1 MESNKKYWKGLEEYN
16 STPDFV
22 ENNKNEFAEPLPIE
36 DVLSEAGLSTVTP
49 RRDFLKALGFG
60 LGAVT
65 LAACQKAPVHKSIPY
80 LVRPEEVVP
89 GIPNFYTSTFNGN
102 SVLVKTVVGRP
113 IKIEANPNAG
123 VFNNGTDAQAQASV
137 LDLYDVS
144 KLKSPL
150 LKKEETTW
158 TELDAF
164 VKGELNKVQ
173 ASGKKIRIV
182 SSSLNSPSAKAVVAD
197 FTAKYPTTKNVQYD
211 AVSYTGIIKANGNSF
226 GKAVVPKYNFD
237 KADLIVSFAADF
249 LGTWISGEEFTSQYV
264 SNRNYKSLE
273 KGKMSRHFQFEAGMS
288 LTGTNA
294 DTRITVK
301 LSEEGPALI
310 TLYNELTGN
319 NLPGGTLGNNTTAAK
334 ALKLVAKELLQNKGK
349 ALVVAGSNDV
359 ATQTLVNA
367 INVAIGSYGTTI
379 DLDNPNKR
387 YEGNDQEF
395 AELINEI
402 NRNEVGAI
410 FFLNS
415 NPVYDSVNGKAFAEA
430 LAKVPTKIS
439 FSDRVDETS
448 DNCDAVAI
456 TPNYLESWGDAN
468 TYEGY
473 YSIVQPT
480 INPVFNS
487 RQAEQSLLIW
497 SDNAVQDYYQYV
509 RNNWEK
515 NILPT
520 VGKTWNEVLQL
531 GVVTATAKTA
541 GAYTFGLSL
550 GDVASAIVNG
560 SKAFAK
566 ANGKDAL
573 ELQVYESI
581 PMRDGKHA
589 NNAFLQELPDPVSKV
604 TWDNYIALA
613 PKQVSNL
620 GLKEF
625 DILTVKGENGYSI
638 ELPILVQ
645 PGQAMGTASIALGYG
660 RTKVGKAGDN
670 VGKNAFPFVTV
681 SNGTLKYATTVTVS
695 ATGGREELAQTQTH
709 YSFEGRNIIRETTLK
724 DYLKDPAAGSG
735 NHHKHKVYD
744 LWTTDKHEMV
754 GNNWVMAIDL
764 NACTG
769 CGSCIVACNVE
780 NNIPVVGKDEVRKRR
795 EMHWLRIDRYY
806 SYNQEPGA
814 HAEAGHGGHE
824 ASSINAVTKEK
835 EIAHLEENQMNNV
848 SVVHQPMMCQHCDH
862 APCETVCPVL
872 ATVHSSDGLNHM
884 AYNRCVGTRYCANN
898 CPYKVRRFNWFNYW
912 NDSRFD
918 NYLNNEFTQLVLN
931 PDVTTRSRGVM
942 EKCSMCIQRIQAGKL
957 TAKLEKRPLK
967 DGDIKMACQQACSAN
982 AIIFGD
988 KNDPNSEVSKAL
1000 RSERTYYVLEEINVE
1015 PGIGYMTKIRNIDS
1029 ETKEVHA

>member
-1 MESNKKYWKGLEEYN
+1 MESNKKYWKGLEELKN
-16 STPDFV
+16 TPDFV
-22 ENNKNEFAEPLPIE
+22 QNNKNEFAEPLPIE

-65 LAACQKAPVHKSIPY
+65 LAACQTTPVHKSIPY
-80 LVRPEEVVP
+80 LIRPEEVVP
-89 GIPNFYTSTFNGN
+89 GIPNYYVSTFKGQ

-113 IKIEANPNAG
+113 IKIEVNPNAG
-123 VFNNGTDAQAQASV
+123 VFSTGTDAQAQASV

-144 KLKSPL
+144 KLKTPL
-150 LKKEETTW
+150 LKKAETTW
-158 TELDAF
+158 SKLDEF
-164 VKGELNKVQ
+164 VKGELNKAQ

-197 FTAKYPTTKNVQYD
+197 FAVKYPTSKLVQYD
-211 AVSYTGIIKANGNSF
+211 AVSYTGIIKANENSF
-226 GKAVVPKYNFD
+226 GKAVLPKYNFD

-249 LGTWISGEEFTSQYV
+249 LGTWISGEEFTAQYV
-264 SNRNYKSLE
+264 ANRNHKSLE
-273 KGKMSRHFQFEAGMS
+273 KGKMSRHFQFETGMS

-294 DTRITVK
+294 DTRIPIK

-310 TLYNELTGN
+310 TLYNAITGS
-319 NLPGGTLGNNTTAAK
+319 NLAGGTLGNNTNADK

-349 ALVVAGSNDV
+349 SVVVSGSNDV
-359 ATQTLVNA
+359 STQTLVNA
-367 INVAIGSYGTTI
+367 INSAIGSYGTTI

-387 YEGNDQEF
+387 YEGNDAEF
-395 AELINEI
+395 AELINEM
-402 NRNEVGAI
+402 NRGEVAAV

-415 NPVYDSVNGKAFAEA
+415 NPVYDSTNSKAFAEA
-430 LAKVPTKIS
+430 LAKVALKVS

-448 DNCDAVAI
+448 DNCDVVAI

-468 TYEGY
+468 TYEGF

-497 SDNAVQDYYQYV
+497 SDAAVQDYYQYV

-515 NILPT
+515 NILPS
-520 VGKTWNEVLQL
+520 VGKTWNDVLQS
-531 GVVTATAKTA
+531 GVVMAAPKTA
-541 GAYTFGLSL
+541 GAYNFALSL
-550 GDVASAIVNG
+550 DAVATSIANS
-560 SKAFAK
+560 SKALAK
-566 ANGKDAL
+566 GNGKDTL
-573 ELQVYESI
+573 ELHVYESI

-604 TWDNYIALA
+604 TWDNYLALS
-613 PKQVSNL
+613 PKQAEAS
-620 GLKEF
+620 GYKEF
-625 DILTVKGENGYSI
+625 DVVTIKDEKGTSI
-638 ELPILVQ
+638 DLPVLIQ
-645 PGQAMGTASIALGYG
+645 PGQAMGTASVALGYG

-670 VGKNAFPFVTV
+670 VGKNAFPFVQF
-681 SNGTLKYATTVTVS
+681 SNGTLSYATTVKL
-695 ATGGREELAQTQTH
+695 TGTGMTEELAQTQTH
-709 YSFEGRNIIRETTLK
+709 YSFEGRNIIREASLK

-744 LWTTDKHEMV
+744 LWTTDKYEKL
-754 GNNWVMAIDL
+754 GNDWVMAIDL

-780 NNIPVVGKDEVRKRR
+780 NNIPVVGKDEVRRRR

-806 SYNQEPGA
+806 SFNDEKTG
-814 HAEAGHGGHE
+814 E
-824 ASSINAVTKEK
+824 NVTEEK
-835 EIAHLEENQMNNV
+835 EIAHMSNLDNV
-848 SVVHQPMMCQHCDH
+848 SVVHQPMLCQHCDH

-957 TAKLEKRPLK
+957 TAKMEKRALK

-988 KNDPNSEVSKAL
+988 KNDPNSEVSKLL
-1000 RSERTYYVLEEINVE
+1000 RSERTYYVLEEINVQ

>member
-1 MESNKKYWKGLEEYN
+1 MESNKKYWKGLEEYKN
-16 STPDFV
+16 TPDFV
-22 ENNKNEFAEPLPIE
+22 ENNKNEFAEPIPIE

-80 LVRPEEVVP
+80 LIRPEEVVP
-89 GIPNFYTSTFNGN
+89 GIPNYYVSTFKGQ

-113 IKIEANPNAG
+113 IKIEVNPNAG
-123 VFNNGTDAQAQASV
+123 VFSTGTDAQAQASV

-144 KLKSPL
+144 KLKNPL
-150 LKKEETTW
+150 LKKDEVTSWANIDT
-158 TELDAF
+158 F

-182 SSSLNSPSAKAVVAD
+182 SSSLNSPSAKAVVTD
-197 FTAKYPTTKNVQYD
+197 FTAKYPTTKHVQYD
-211 AVSYTGIIKANGNSF
+211 AVSYTGIIKANENSF
-226 GKAVVPKYNFD
+226 GKAVLPKYNFD
-237 KADLIVSFAADF
+237 KADLIVSFGADF
-249 LGTWISGEEFTSQYV
+249 LGTWISGEEFTAQYV

-273 KGKMSRHFQFEAGMS
+273 NKKMSRHFQFESGMS

-294 DTRITVK
+294 DTRVPIK

-310 TLYNELTGN
+310 ALYNAVTGGS
-319 NLPGGTLGNNTTAAK
+319 LAGGTLGNNVTADK
-334 ALKLVAKELLQNKGK
+334 AVKLVAKELLQNKGK
-349 ALVVAGSNDV
+349 SVVVSGSNDV
-359 ATQTLVNA
+359 STQILVNA
-367 INVAIGSYGTTI
+367 INAAIGSYGTTI
-379 DLDNPNKR
+379 DLDNACKR
-387 YEGNDQEF
+387 YEGNDAEF
-395 AELINEI
+395 AELINEMT
-402 NRNEVGAI
+402 RGEVGAV
-410 FFLNS
+410 FFLDS
-415 NPVYDSVNGKAFAEA
+415 NPAYDSVNAKAFTDA
-430 LAKVPTKIS
+430 LAKVSLKVS
-439 FSDRVDETS
+439 FADRVDETS
-448 DNCDAVAI
+448 DLCDVVAI

-468 TYEGY
+468 TYEGF

-497 SDNAVQDYYQYV
+497 SDAAVQDYYQYV

-515 NILPT
+515 TVLPS
-520 VGKTWNEVLQL
+520 VGKTWNDVLQT
-531 GVVTATAKTA
+531 GVISTAAKTA
-541 GAYTFGLSL
+541 GAYTFSMSL
-550 GDVASAIVNG
+550 DAVASSIATS
-560 SKAFAK
+560 SKALAK
-566 ANGKDAL
+566 GNGKDVL
-573 ELQVYESI
+573 ELQVYESVAI
-581 PMRDGKHA
+581 RDGKYA

-613 PKQVSNL
+613 PKQAEAS
-620 GLKEF
+620 GYKEF
-625 DILTVKGENGYSI
+625 DIVTIKNDQGVSI
-638 ELPILVQ
+638 DLPVLIQ
-645 PGQAMGTASIALGYG
+645 PGQAMGTASVALGYG

-670 VGKNAFPFVTV
+670 VGKNAFPFVTF
-681 SNGTLKYATTVTVS
+681 SNGTLKYATTATLS

-709 YSFEGRNIIRETTLK
+709 YSFEGRNIIREATLK

-806 SYNQEPGA
+806 SYNQEPSA
-814 HAEAGHGGHE
+814 KADDHGGHG
-824 ASSINAVTKEK
+824 SSNGAVTKEK
-835 EIAHLEENQMNNV
+835 EIAHLEADQMNNV

-942 EKCSMCIQRIQAGKL
+942 EKCSMCIQRIQTGKL
-957 TAKLEKRPLK
+957 AAKLEKRPLK

-1000 RSERTYYVLEEINVE
+1000 KSERIYYVLEEINVE

>member
-1 MESNKKYWKGLEEYN
+1 MESNKKYWKGLEEFKN
-16 STPDFV
+16 TPVFV
-22 ENNKNEFAEPLPIE
+22 ENSKNEFAEPLPIE

-65 LAACQKAPVHKSIPY
+65 LAACQQTPVHKSIPY
-80 LVRPEEVVP
+80 LIRPEEVVP
-89 GIPNFYTSTFNGN
+89 GIPNFYVSTYKSNP
-102 SVLVKTVVGRP
+102 VLVKTVVGRP
-113 IKIEANPNAG
+113 IKIEVNPNAG
-123 VFNNGTDAQAQASV
+123 VFSTGTDAQAQASV

-144 KLKSPL
+144 KLKNPV
-150 LKKEETTW
+150 LKKGTSLKDSTW
-158 TELDAF
+158 SELDAF
-164 VKGELNKVQ
+164 VKGELNKAQ

-182 SSSLNSPSAKAVVAD
+182 SSSLNSPSAKAVIAD
-197 FTAKYPTTKNVQYD
+197 FAVKYPTTKHVQYD

-226 GKAVVPKYNFD
+226 GKAVLPKYNFD
-237 KADLIVSFAADF
+237 KADLIVSFGADF
-249 LGTWISGEEFTSQYV
+249 LGTWISGEEFTAQYV
-264 SNRNYKSLE
+264 ANRNHKSLE
-273 KGKMSRHFQFEAGMS
+273 KGKMSRHFQFETGMS

-294 DTRITVK
+294 DSRVPIK

-310 TLYNELTGN
+310 TLYNAITGS
-319 NLPGGTLGNNTTAAK
+319 NLAGGALGNNVTANK
-334 ALKLVAKELLQNKGK
+334 ALNLVAKELTQNKGK
-349 ALVVAGSNDV
+349 GLVVSGSNDV
-359 ATQTLVNA
+359 STQTLVNA
-367 INVAIGSYGTTI
+367 INAAIGSYGTTI
-379 DLDNPNKR
+379 DLDNPCKR
-387 YEGNDQEF
+387 YEGNDAEF
-395 AELINEI
+395 AELINEM
-402 NRNEVGAI
+402 NRGEVAAV

-415 NPVYDSVNGKAFAEA
+415 NPAYDATNSKAFTNA
-430 LAKVPTKIS
+430 LAKVALKVS
-439 FSDRVDETS
+439 FADREDETATA
-448 DNCDAVAI
+448 CDVIAI
-456 TPNYLESWGDAN
+456 VPNYLESWGDAN
-468 TYEGY
+468 SYEGAF
-473 YSIVQPT
+473 SIIQPT

-487 RQAEQSLLIW
+487 RQAEQSLLVW
-497 SDNAVQDYYQYV
+497 SDATVQDYYQYV
-509 RNNWEK
+509 RNNWEA
-515 NILPT
+515 NILPA
-520 VGKTWNEVLQL
+520 VGKNWNDLLQI
-531 GVVTATAKTA
+531 GVINATAKTV
-541 GAYTFGLSL
+541 GSYGFNMSL
-550 GDVASAIVNG
+550 DAVATSITAS
-560 SKAFAK
+560 SKALQK
-566 ANGKDAL
+566 TGKNAL
-573 ELQVYESI
+573 ELHIYENI
-581 PMRDGKHA
+581 AMRDGKNA

-613 PKQVSNL
+613 PKQAEDL
-620 GLKEF
+620 GYKEF

-638 ELPILVQ
+638 DLPILIQ
-645 PGQAMGTASIALGYG
+645 PGQARGTASIALGYG
-660 RTKVGKAGDN
+660 RTKTGKAGNN
-670 VGKNAFPFVTV
+670 VGKNAFPFLSF
-681 SNGTLKYATTVTVS
+681 SNGTLKYATTVTLS
-695 ATGGREELAQTQTH
+695 PTGGREELAQTQTH
-709 YSFEGRNIIRETTLK
+709 HSFEGRNIIRETTLK
-724 DYLKDPAAGSG
+724 DYLKDPASGSG

-744 LWTTDKHEMV
+744 LWTTDKHAKL
-754 GNNWVMAIDL
+754 GNDWVMAIDL

-806 SYNQEPGA
+806 SFNDEKT
-814 HAEAGHGGHE
+814 GHDVSE
-824 ASSINAVTKEK
+824 EK
-835 EIAHLEENQMNNV
+835 EIAHMDNLDKV
-848 SVVHQPMMCQHCDH
+848 SVVHQPMLCQHCDH

-957 TAKLEKRPLK
+957 KAKLEKRPLK

-988 KNDPNSEVSKAL
+988 KNDPNSEVAKAL
-1000 RSERTYYVLEEINVE
+1000 KSERIYYVLEEINVQ

>member
-16 STPDFV
+16 NTPDFV
-22 ENNKNEFAEPLPIE
+22 ENNKNEFAESLPIE

-80 LVRPEEVVP
+80 LIRPEEVVP
-89 GIPNFYTSTFNGN
+89 GIPNYYVSTYKGN

-113 IKIEANPNAG
+113 IKIEVNPNAG
-123 VFNNGTDAQAQASV
+123 PFSTGTDAQAQASV

-144 KLKSPL
+144 KLKTPL
-150 LKKEETTW
+150 LKKEESTW
-158 TELDAF
+158 ADVDAF
-164 VKGELNKVQ
+164 VKGELNKAQ
-173 ASGKKIRIV
+173 ASGKKIRVV
-182 SSSLNSPSAKAVVAD
+182 SSSLNSPSAKAVIAD
-197 FTAKYPTTKNVQYD
+197 FAAKYPTTKHVQYD
-211 AVSYTGIIKANGNSF
+211 AVSYTGIIKANENSF
-226 GKAVVPKYNFD
+226 GKAVLPKYNFD

-249 LGTWISGEEFTSQYV
+249 LGTWISPEEFTAQYI
-264 SNRNYKSLE
+264 SNRNNKSLE
-273 KGKMSRHFQFEAGMS
+273 KGKMSRHFQFETGMS

-294 DTRITVK
+294 DTRLPIK

-310 TLYNELTGN
+310 TLYNEITGS
-319 NLPGGTLGNNTTAAK
+319 NLPGGALPNNVNADK

-359 ATQTLVNA
+359 STQTLVNA
-367 INVAIGSYGTTI
+367 INAAIGSYGTTI
-379 DLDNPNKR
+379 DLDNACQR
-387 YEGNDQEF
+387 YEGNDAAF
-395 AELINEI
+395 AELIDEM
-402 NRNEVGAI
+402 NRGEVAAV

-415 NPVYDSVNGKAFAEA
+415 NPAYDVSNAKAFTTA
-430 LAKVPTKIS
+430 LAKVPLKVS
-439 FSDRVDETS
+439 FADRADETA
-448 DNCDAVAI
+448 DLCNVVAI
-456 TPNYLESWGDAN
+456 TPSYLESWGDAN
-468 TYEGY
+468 TYQGF

-487 RQAEQSLLIW
+487 RQAEQSLLMW
-497 SDNAVQDYYQYV
+497 SDNAIQDYYKYV

-515 NILPT
+515 NVLPF
-520 VGKTWNEVLQL
+520 VGKTWKDVLQS
-531 GVVTATAKTA
+531 GVVSGTAKTA
-541 GAYTFGLSL
+541 GSYTFGLSL
-550 GDVASAIVNG
+550 NAVASSIVTS
-560 SKAFAK
+560 SKALQ
-566 ANGKDAL
+566 KDI
-573 ELQVYESI
+573 ELHIYESI
-581 PMRDGKHA
+581 PMRDGKNA

-613 PKQVSNL
+613 PKQAEKL
-620 GLKEF
+620 GYKEF
-625 DILTVKGENGYSI
+625 DVLTVKGENGYSV
-638 ELPILVQ
+638 ELPVLIQ

-660 RTKVGKAGDN
+660 RSKVGKAGDN
-670 VGKNAFPFVTV
+670 VGKNAFPFVSF
-681 SNGTLKYATTVTVS
+681 SNGTLKYATTATLA
-695 ATGGREELAQTQTH
+695 ATGAKNELAQTQTH
-709 YSFEGRNIIRETTLK
+709 YSFEGRNIIREASLK
-724 DYLKDPAAGSG
+724 DFLKDPAAGSG

-744 LWTTDKHEMV
+744 LWTTDKHEKL
-754 GNNWVMAIDL
+754 GNDWVMAIDL

-769 CGSCIVACNVE
+769 CSACIVACNVE
-780 NNIPVVGKDEVRKRR
+780 NNIPVVGKDEVRRRR

-806 SYNQEPGA
+806 SFNDEKTG
-814 HAEAGHGGHE
+814 EG
-824 ASSINAVTKEK
+824 VTEEK
-835 EIAHLEENQMNNV
+835 EIAHMSNLDNV
-848 SVVHQPMMCQHCDH
+848 SVVHQPMLCQHCDH

-957 TAKLEKRPLK
+957 SAKLDKRALK
-967 DGDIKMACQQACSAN
+967 DGDIKTACQQVCPAN
-982 AIIFGD
+982 AIVFGD

-1000 RSERTYYVLEEINVE
+1000 RSERVYYVLEEINVQ

>member
-1 MESNKKYWKGLEEYN
+1 MESNKKYWKGLEEYHN
-16 STPDFV
+16 TPEFV

-80 LVRPEEVVP
+80 LIRPEEVIP
-89 GIPNFYTSTFNGN
+89 GIPNYYVSTYKG
-102 SVLVKTVVGRP
+102 SPVLVKTVVGRP

-123 VFNNGTDAQAQASV
+123 TFNCGTDAQAQASV

-144 KLKSPL
+144 KLKTPL
-150 LKKEETTW
+150 LKRKEASWSEI
-158 TELDAF
+158 DSF

-182 SSSLNSPSAKAVVAD
+182 SSSLNSPSAKSVIAD
-197 FTAKYPTTKNVQYD
+197 FIAKYPNTKHIQYD
-211 AVSYTGIIKANGNSF
+211 PVSYTGIIKANENSF
-226 GKAVVPKYNFD
+226 GKAVLPKYNFD

-249 LGTWISGEEFTSQYV
+249 LGTWISGEEFTAQYV
-264 SNRNYKSLE
+264 SNRDYKSL
-273 KGKMSRHFQFEAGMS
+273 KNKKMSRHFQFETGMS

-294 DTRITVK
+294 DTRIPVK
-301 LSEEGPALI
+301 LSEEGPAI
-310 TLYNELTGN
+310 IALYNAITGN
-319 NLPGGTLGNNTTAAK
+319 NLPGASLSNNTYADK
-334 ALKLVAKELLQNKGK
+334 AIKLVAKELIQHKGK
-349 ALVVAGSNDV
+349 SLVVAGSNDV
-359 ATQTLVNA
+359 STQILINA
-367 INVAIGSYGTTI
+367 INAALGNYGTTI
-379 DLDNPNKR
+379 DLDNPCKR
-387 YEGNDQEF
+387 YEGNDAAF
-395 AELINEI
+395 AELINEM
-402 NRNEVGAI
+402 NRDEVGAL

-415 NPVYDSVNGKAFAEA
+415 NPVYDAVNSKAFAEA
-430 LAKVPTKIS
+430 LSKSGFTVS
-439 FSDRVDETS
+439 FADRADETA
-448 DNCDAVAI
+448 DLCDVVAI

-468 TYEGY
+468 SYEGY

-480 INPVFNS
+480 INPVFTS

-497 SDNAVQDYYQYV
+497 SDGVVQDYYQYV
-509 RNNWEK
+509 RNYYEK
-515 NILPT
+515 NIQPVT
-520 VGKTWNEVLQL
+520 GKSWNELLQL
-531 GVVTATAKTA
+531 GVVTSTARTA
-541 GAYTFGLSL
+541 GSYTFNLSL
-550 GDVASAIVNG
+550 DAVAASIAAT
-560 SKAFAK
+560 SKVLQ
-566 ANGKDAL
+566 KDI
-573 ELQVYESI
+573 ELHLYESI
-581 PMRDGKHA
+581 PMRDGKNA

-613 PKQVSNL
+613 PKQAEKL
-620 GLKEF
+620 GFKEF
-625 DILTVKGENGYSI
+625 DIVNIKGENGYSVD
-638 ELPILVQ
+638 LPVLIQ

-660 RTKVGKAGDN
+660 RVKTGKAGNN
-670 VGKNAFPFVTV
+670 VGKNAFPFVSYT
-681 SNGTLKYATTVTVS
+681 NGTLQYATTAKLS
-695 ATGGREELAQTQTH
+695 ATGDREILAQTQTH
-709 YSFEGRNIIRETTLK
+709 YSFEGRNIIREASFK
-724 DYLKDPAAGSG
+724 DYLKDESAGSG

-744 LWTTDKHEMV
+744 LWTTDKHEKL
-754 GNNWVMAIDL
+754 GNDWVMAIDL

-780 NNIPVVGKDEVRKRR
+780 NNIPVVGKDEVRRRR

-806 SYNQEPGA
+806 SFNDEK
-814 HAEAGHGGHE
+814 AGHE
-824 ASSINAVTKEK
+824 VTKEK
-835 EIAHLEENQMNNV
+835 EIAHLDNLDQV
-848 SVVHQPMMCQHCDH
+848 SVVHQPMLCQHCDH

-957 TAKLEKRPLK
+957 TAKMEKRALK
-967 DGDIKMACQQACSAN
+967 DGDIKMACQEACSAN

-988 KNDPNSEVSKAL
+988 RNDPNSEVSKAL
-1000 RSERTYYVLEEINVE
+1000 QSERIYYVLEEINVQ

>member
-1 MESNKKYWKGLEEYN
+1 MESNKKYWKGLEELN
-16 STPDFV
+16 KTPKFV

-80 LVRPEEVVP
+80 LVRPEEVTP
-89 GIPNFYTSTFNGN
+89 GIPNYYVSSFKGN
-102 SVLVKTVVGRP
+102 SVMVKTVVGRP

-123 VFNNGTDAQAQASV
+123 PFSFGTDAQAQASV

-144 KLKSPL
+144 KLKTPL
-150 LKKEETTW
+150 LKQEETTW
-158 TELDAF
+158 ADLDKF
-164 VKGELNKVQ
+164 VQGELNKVQ
-173 ASGKKIRIV
+173 ASGKQIRIV
-182 SSSLNSPSAKAVVAD
+182 SSTVNSPSTKSVVAD
-197 FTAKYPTTKNVQYD
+197 FVAKYPTAKLVQYD
-211 AVSYTGIIKANGNSF
+211 AVSYTGILKANENSF
-226 GKAVVPKYNFD
+226 GKAVLPKYNFD

-249 LGTWISGEEFTSQYV
+249 LGTWISPEEFTSQYV

-273 KGKMSRHFQFEAGMS
+273 KKKMSRHFQLEAGMS

-294 DTRITVK
+294 DTRIALK

-310 TLYNELTGN
+310 ALYNAVTGGSLAGAGLAEN
-319 NLPGGTLGNNTTAAK
+319 ANADKTIKLIAA
-334 ALKLVAKELLQNKGK
+334 ELLQNKGK

-359 ATQTLVNA
+359 STQTLVNA

-379 DLDNPNKR
+379 DLDNPCKR
-387 YEGNDQEF
+387 YEGNDAEF
-395 AELINEI
+395 ALLVDEMKKGD
-402 NRNEVGAI
+402 VGAV
-410 FFLNS
+410 FFMNA
-415 NPVYDSVNGKAFAEA
+415 NPAYDAVNAKAFVDG
-430 LAKVPTKIS
+430 LAKVALKVS
-439 FSDRVDETS
+439 FSDREDETA
-448 DNCDAVAI
+448 DLCDAIAI
-456 TPNYLESWGDAN
+456 TPNYLEAWGDSN
-468 TYEGY
+468 TYEGVY
-473 YSIVQPT
+473 TIVQPT

-497 SDNAVQDYYQYV
+497 AAAPVQEYYQYV

-515 NILPT
+515 NILPSS
-520 VGKTWNEVLQL
+520 GKSWNDVLQT
-531 GVVTATAKTA
+531 GVVS
-541 GAYTFGLSL
+541 GA
-550 GDVASAIVNG
+550 
-560 SKAFAK
+560 AK
-566 ANGKDAL
+566 AAGSYGFSMSLADIAATISTNSKTLKKDI
-573 ELQVYESI
+573 ELQIFESI
-581 PMRDGKHA
+581 PMRDGKQA
-589 NNAFLQELPDPVSKV
+589 NNAFLQELPCPVTKV
-604 TWDNYIALA
+604 TWDNY
-613 PKQVSNL
+613 VSLNPRQAEKL
-620 GLKEF
+620 GYKEF
-625 DILTVKGENGYSI
+625 DVVTVKGSGGYEVDLSV
-638 ELPILVQ
+638 LFQ
-645 PGQAMGTASIALGYG
+645 PGQAMGTASVALGYG
-660 RTKVGKAGDN
+660 RTKVGKAGNN
-670 VGKNAFPFVTV
+670 VGKNAFPFVTYT
-681 SNGTLKYATTVTVS
+681 NGTLKYATTATLT
-695 ATGGREELAQTQTH
+695 ATGRYEELAQTQTH
-709 YSFEGRNIIRETTLK
+709 YSFEGRSIIREASFKEFVK
-724 DYLKDPAAGSG
+724 DAAAGSG

-744 LWTTDKHEMV
+744 LWTTDKHEML

-769 CGSCIVACNVE
+769 CGACVVACNIE
-780 NNIPVVGKDEVRKRR
+780 NNIPVVGKDEVRRRR

-806 SYNQEPGA
+806 SFDDAQ
-814 HAEAGHGGHE
+814 HG
-824 ASSINAVTKEK
+824 SVTEEGK
-835 EIAHLEENQMNNV
+835 IAKLDNLENV
-848 SVVHQPMMCQHCDH
+848 TVVHQPMLCQHCDH

-957 TAKLEKRPLK
+957 TAKLEKRALK
-967 DGDIKMACQQACSAN
+967 DGDITMACQQACPAN

-988 KNDPNSEVSKAL
+988 KNDANSEVSKAL

-1029 ETKEVHA
+1029 TTKEVHA

>member
-1 MESNKKYWKGLEEYN
+1 MESNKKYWKGLEEYKN
-16 STPDFV
+16 TPDFV
-22 ENNKNEFAEPLPIE
+22 ENNKNEFAEPIPIE

-80 LVRPEEVVP
+80 LIRPEEVVP
-89 GIPNFYTSTFNGN
+89 GIPNYYVSTFKGQ

-113 IKIEANPNAG
+113 IKIEVNPNAG
-123 VFNNGTDAQAQASV
+123 VFSTGTDAQAQASV

-144 KLKSPL
+144 KLKNPL
-150 LKKEETTW
+150 LKKDEVTSW
-158 TELDAF
+158 ANIDAF

-182 SSSLNSPSAKAVVAD
+182 SSSLNSPSAKSVVTD
-197 FTAKYPTTKNVQYD
+197 FTAKYPTTKHVQYD
-211 AVSYTGIIKANGNSF
+211 AVSYTGIIKANENSF
-226 GKAVVPKYNFD
+226 GKAVLPKYNFD
-237 KADLIVSFAADF
+237 KADLIVSFGADF
-249 LGTWISGEEFTSQYV
+249 LGTWISGEEFTAQYV

-273 KGKMSRHFQFEAGMS
+273 NKKMSRHFQFESGMS

-294 DTRITVK
+294 DTRVPIK

-310 TLYNELTGN
+310 ALYNAVTGG
-319 NLPGGTLGNNTTAAK
+319 NLAGGTLGNNVTADK
-334 ALKLVAKELLQNKGK
+334 AVKLVAKELLQNKGK
-349 ALVVAGSNDV
+349 SVVVSGSNDV
-359 ATQTLVNA
+359 STQILVNA
-367 INVAIGSYGTTI
+367 INAAIGSYGTTI
-379 DLDNPNKR
+379 DLDNACKR
-387 YEGNDQEF
+387 YEGNDAEF
-395 AELINEI
+395 AELINEMT
-402 NRNEVGAI
+402 RGEVGAV
-410 FFLNS
+410 FFLDS
-415 NPVYDSVNGKAFAEA
+415 NPAYDSVNAKAFTDA
-430 LAKVPTKIS
+430 LAKVSLKVS
-439 FSDRVDETS
+439 FADRVDETS
-448 DNCDAVAI
+448 DLCDVVAI

-468 TYEGY
+468 TYEGF

-497 SDNAVQDYYQYV
+497 SDAAVQDYYQYV

-515 NILPT
+515 NVLPS
-520 VGKTWNEVLQL
+520 VGKTWNDVLQT
-531 GVVTATAKTA
+531 GVISAGAKTA
-541 GAYTFGLSL
+541 GAYTFSMSL
-550 GDVASAIVNG
+550 DAVASSIATS
-560 SKAFAK
+560 SKALAK
-566 ANGKDAL
+566 GNGKDVL
-573 ELQVYESI
+573 ELQVYESVAI
-581 PMRDGKHA
+581 RDGKYA

-613 PKQVSNL
+613 PKQAEAS
-620 GLKEF
+620 GYKEF
-625 DILTVKGENGYSI
+625 DIVTIKNGQGVSI
-638 ELPILVQ
+638 DLPVLIQ
-645 PGQAMGTASIALGYG
+645 PGQAMGTASVALGYG

-670 VGKNAFPFVTV
+670 VGKNAFPFVTF
-681 SNGTLKYATTVTVS
+681 SNGTLKYATTVTLS

-709 YSFEGRNIIRETTLK
+709 YSFEGRNIIREATLK

-806 SYNQEPGA
+806 SYNQEPSA
-814 HAEAGHGGHE
+814 KTDGHGGHG
-824 ASSINAVTKEK
+824 SSNGAVTKEK
-835 EIAHLEENQMNNV
+835 EIAHLEADQMNNV

-942 EKCSMCIQRIQAGKL
+942 EKCSMCIQRIQTGKL
-957 TAKLEKRPLK
+957 AAKLEKRPLK

-1000 RSERTYYVLEEINVE
+1000 KSERIYYVLEEINVE